1 MEFQRRSNLEE
12 AKEWLGRLSVAVQ
25 ANSALRHLDA
35 NIEAEGFFQSL
46 LNRLFGWSLINGNW
60 DGRSSQDSFDLEDRQ
75 NRIAVQV
82 TSTMTAAKIRQ
93 TLETF
98 IPNHQRDF
106 DRLVFVYPLMEMPS
120 TSANF
125 DKQLAGFDFVA
136 SRDRLDL
143 SAILK
148 ALQLLPDVDHQQAV
162 VSLLRKELR
171 PLGAALQMGVDQN
184 VTAIISIIEY
194 ISQGGLPAAAMIQ
207 EMKPDAFQKLE
218 RFKEHAE
225 FLKRQFLTNVECYI
239 AIDEARQ
246 AVGCDTVR
254 VRRSSAWLRE
264 HSLSALEANDGDAR
278 RAFEA
283 MVTHLASHAHTAG
296 HDCDDNALRYFL
308 ADEFC
313 GCNVFPNPVLPPR

>member
-1 MEFQRRSNLEE
+1 MEFQRRANLEE
-12 AKEWLGRLSVAVQ
+12 AQEWLVRLSAAIR

-35 NIEAEGFFQSL
+35 NIEAEGFYASL
-46 LNRLFGWSLINGNW
+46 LNALFGWSLVNGNW
-60 DGRSSQDSFDLEDRQ
+60 DGKGNLDSIDLEDRQ

-82 TSTMTAAKIRQ
+82 TSTMNVAKIRK

-98 IPNHQRDF
+98 IPNHSQDF
-106 DRLVFVYPLMEMPS
+106 DRLVFMYPLMQMPS

-125 DKQLAGFDFVA
+125 DKQLVGFNFVA

-148 ALQLLPDVDHQQAV
+148 ALQLLADVDHQKTV
-162 VSLLRKELR
+162 VALLARELR
-171 PLGAALQMGVDQN
+171 PLGKALQMGVDQN
-184 VTAIISIIEY
+184 VAAIISIIGY
-194 ISQGGLPAAAMIQ
+194 ISQGALPNSTMIQ
-207 EMKPDAFQKLE
+207 EMKPDALLKLG

-225 FLKRQFLTNVECYI
+225 FLKRQFLAHVDCYI

-254 VRRSSAWLRE
+254 VRRSGAWLRE
-264 HSLSALEANDGDAR
+264 HSLTALEANDGDAR

-283 MVTHLASHAHTAG
+283 LVIHLTTHAHTAG
-296 HDCDDNALRYFL
+296 HDCDDAAVRYFL
-308 ADEFC
+308 ADELC
-313 GCNVFPNPVLPPR
+313 GCNVFPNPVLSHG

>member
-1 MEFQRRSNLEE
+1 MEFQRRSNLED
-12 AKEWLGRLSVAVQ
+12 AQEWLVRLSVAVR

-46 LNRLFGWSLINGNW
+46 LNTLFGWSLINGNW
-60 DGRSSQDSFDLEDRQ
+60 DGKSSQDSFDLEDRQ

-82 TSTMTAAKIRQ
+82 TSTMNAAKIRK

-98 IPNHQRDF
+98 IPNHRQDF

-148 ALQLLPDVDHQQAV
+148 ALQLMPDVDHQQAV
-162 VSLLRKELR
+162 VALLRKELR
-171 PLGAALQMGVDQN
+171 PLGTALQMGVDRN
-184 VTAIISIIEY
+184 VAAIISIIGC
-194 ISQGGLPAAAMIQ
+194 ISQGGLPDAAMIQ
-207 EMKPDAFQKLE
+207 EMKPDALLKLE

-225 FLKRQFLTNVECYI
+225 FLKRQFLAHVDCYI

-254 VRRSSAWLRE
+254 VRRSGAWLRE
-264 HSLSALEANDGDAR
+264 HSLSALEASDGDAR

-283 MVTHLASHAHTAG
+283 LVTHLITHAHWAG
-296 HDCDDNALRYFL
+296 HDCDDAAVRYFL

-313 GCNVFPNPVLPPR
+313 GCNVFPNPVLSPG